1 MILANVVDLECVKVE
16 KGLDGIVRVLFK
28 EGQRVDHRTHSYLR
42 LACRKLSLSQ
52 VNKLMISFGDFIIT
66 EKRFWEGC
74 IQWEQFIDIEKT
86 AIVAPTLAEKIL
98 ARNYLYK
105 CKPKNSF
112 GIFDN
117 PESAARWLQK

>member
-1 MILANVVDLECVKVE
+1 MVSANVVDLECVKVE
-16 KGLDGIVRVLFK
+16 KGLDGIVHVFFK

-66 EKRFWEGC
+66 EKRFWESC
-74 IQWEQFIDIEKT
+74 VIWEQVIQIEKT

-98 ARNYLYK
+98 ARNYLYR

-112 GIFDN
+112 GIFDS
-117 PESAARWLQK
+117 PESAAKWLQK

>member
-16 KGLDGIVRVLFK
+16 KGLDGIVHVLFK

-66 EKRFWEGC
+66 EKRFWESC
-74 IQWEQFIDIEKT
+74 ILWEQFIQIERT

-112 GIFDN
+112 GIFD
-117 PESAARWLQK
+117 SAEIATKWLQK

>member
-1 MILANVVDLECVKVE
+1 MRVANVVDLECITVK
-16 KGLDGIVRVLFK
+16 KGLDGIVHVLFK

-42 LACRKLSLSQ
+42 LACRKLSLSE

-66 EKRFWEGC
+66 EKRFWESC
-74 IQWEQFIDIEKT
+74 ILWEQYIPIEKT
-86 AIVAPTLAEKIL
+86 AIIAPTLAEKIL

-112 GIFDN
+112 GIFDSQ
-117 PESAARWLQK
+117 ESATKWLQQ